1 MLIPLSVSSLH
12 KAKLGSNLITAVD
25 QHLLLQQSAYTFLL
39 HRVLREVI
47 SPLVKQVK
55 DILKRAFFF
64 FYGHNHLD
72 LISVPHL

>member
-12 KAKLGSNLITAVD
+12 KAKLGLNLITAVD
-25 QHLLLQQSAYTFLL
+25 QHLLLQQSAYTFPL

-55 DILKRAFFF
+55 YIMKERFF
-64 FYGHNHLD
+64 FYFILF
-72 LISVPHL
+72 